1 MGRYVMNINAESK
14 EAFHLPRAYQALAR
28 LLEYPQNKE
37 SLLQCL
43 SAVNSQLDKTGMEA
57 TTAEFQRF
65 LSDSTL
71 PELQEDFVANF
82 DFNPA
87 KAPYLGHHLYGDNQK
102 KASYMIMLKQEY
114 ERFGFQA
121 NRNELP
127 DHLSVLLGFLAHLG
141 LKNQEGYRKE
151 FIAKVVLPGVSK
163 MTGGTA
169 ERNQSPWLPVI
180 EAAELLLR
188 HDCKEAS
195 RC

>member
-1 MGRYVMNINAESK
+1 MDSTRDSRQ
-14 EAFHLPRAYQALAR
+14 AFHLSRAYQALGR

-37 SLLQCL
+37 SMMHCL
-43 SAVNSQLDKTGMEA
+43 SAVNCHLEKSGLEA
-57 TTAEFQRF
+57 AIHNFERF

-102 KASYMIMLKQEY
+102 KATYMIMLKQEY
-114 ERFGFQA
+114 DRFGFSP

-141 LKNQEGYRKE
+141 LKNQEEYRKE

-163 MTGGTA
+163 LTA
-169 ERNQSPWLPVI
+169 ANPERSGSPWLPVI
-180 EAAELLLR
+180 ETAELLLR
-188 HDCKEAS
+188 DDCKEAS